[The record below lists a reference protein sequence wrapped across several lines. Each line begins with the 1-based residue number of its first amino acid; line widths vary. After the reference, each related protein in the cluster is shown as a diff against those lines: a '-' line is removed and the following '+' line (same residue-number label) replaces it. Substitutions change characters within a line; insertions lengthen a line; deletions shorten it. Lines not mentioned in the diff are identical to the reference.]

1 MTKSSLWERNLSG
14 IKKYFYRGT
23 MKSFRTIFAKDLDSV
38 SLKSEMETYGYVFI
52 RDLIPKAD
60 LEQLLSDM
68 IGIASDEGWTI
79 EGSAPSDRIANP
91 AMACFDPEP
100 KYKQAANRAFRLE
113 RLHALTHHPVLTDVM
128 KRLVGPRLFVHPKP
142 IARMIFPNCEGAL
155 LHAHQDNSGIAGSSE
170 SYTVWMPL
178 HDCQQGEGTL
188 AIKEMSHLFGLQH
201 TEGYINPE
209 TARGGDWV
217 GGRINAGDAVFFHS
231 LTVHSSTFS
240 TSSQLRFSVDCRFQ
254 SYDEAVSPLEIVF
267 PNQAKGGRTWESTY
281 ADWKH
286 DEWKYYWRDLPLRI
300 KPSLAEIAEQTEK
313 ADSPEKRLRYKMM
326 AELIEREL
334 PMLVH

>member
-1 MTKSSLWERNLSG
+1 
-14 IKKYFYRGT
+14 
-23 MKSFRTIFAKDLDSV
+23 MKAFRTIAAKDLGSV

-52 RDLIPKAD
+52 RDLLPKED
-60 LEQLLSDM
+60 LEPLLGDM
-68 IGIASDEGWTI
+68 VGIASEEGWTM
-79 EGSAPSDRIANP
+79 EGTAPSDRIANP
-91 AMACFDPEP
+91 ATACFDPEP
-100 KYKQAANRAFRLE
+100 KYKQAANRVFSLE
-113 RLHALTHHPVLTDVM
+113 RLHALTHHPALTDVM
-128 KRLVGPRLFVHPKP
+128 KRLVGPRLLVHPKP

-178 HDCQQGEGTL
+178 HDCPQGQGTL
-188 AIKEMSHLFGLQH
+188 EIKEASHLSGLL
-201 TEGYINPE
+201 TSEGYIEPE
-209 TARGGDWV
+209 TAPGGDWV

-231 LTVHSSTFS
+231 LTVHRSTLS

-267 PNQAKGGRTWESTY
+267 PNQAKGGRTWEATY

-286 DEWKYYWRDLPLRI
+286 DDWKYYWRDLPLRL
-300 KPSLAEIAEQTEK
+300 KPSVAELAAQAEK
-313 ADSPEKRLRYKMM
+313 ADSPEKRLRYTTIV
-326 AELIEREL
+326 ELIEREI

>member
-1 MTKSSLWERNLSG
+1 
-14 IKKYFYRGT
+14 
-23 MKSFRTIFAKDLDSV
+23 MKSFRTIFARDLDSV

-52 RDLIPKAD
+52 RDLMPKGD

-79 EGSAPSDRIANP
+79 EGAAPSDRIANP
-91 AMACFDPEP
+91 TMACFDPEP
-100 KYKQAANRAFRLE
+100 KYKQAANRVFRLE

-128 KRLVGPRLFVHPKP
+128 KRLVGPRLLVHPKP

-178 HDCQQGEGTL
+178 HDCVQGQGTL
-188 AIKEMSHLFGLQH
+188 EIKEASHLSGLLT
-201 TEGYINPE
+201 TEGYIKPE
-209 TARGGDWV
+209 TAPGGDWA
-217 GGRINAGDAVFFHS
+217 GGRINEGDAVFFHS
-231 LTVHSSTFS
+231 LTVHSSTLS

-267 PNQAKGGRTWESTY
+267 PNQAKGGRNWEATY

-286 DEWKYYWRDLPLRI
+286 DDLNYYWRNLPLRL
-300 KPSLAEIAEQTEK
+300 KPSVAELAAQAEK
-313 ADSPEKRLRYKMM
+313 ADSPEKRLRYTTMV
-326 AELIEREL
+326 ELIEREI